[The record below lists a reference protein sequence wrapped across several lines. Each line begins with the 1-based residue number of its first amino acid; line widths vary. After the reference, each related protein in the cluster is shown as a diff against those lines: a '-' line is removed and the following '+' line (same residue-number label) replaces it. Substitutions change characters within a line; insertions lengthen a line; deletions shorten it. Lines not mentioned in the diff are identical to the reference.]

1 MQTEHGTTE
10 VRILGANIENRVT
23 RRQVDGGQKDARA
36 ACLTGPL
43 DDLVAISGKL
53 FAIQMAMG
61 VDEL

>member
-1 MQTEHGTTE
+1 MQAEHGTAI
-10 VRILGANIENRVT
+10 VRILGANIKNHVT
-23 RRQVDGGQKDARA
+23 RRQVDGGQKDGPA